1 MINIASA
8 ITRIYTNYNICVEE
22 KMNSAWERSWNLN
35 RKDKV

>member
-8 ITRIYTNYNICVEE
+8 ITKIYTRYNICVEE